1 MMAASVAAAAGGS
14 EGDGSELQCLDAIC
28 LSNRL
33 PHHYHFSSTPFPS
46 NDPFKDEQQQQQ
58 RSFSNLHEFTISL
71 SLFLLPA
78 STEQGATQT

>member
-1 MMAASVAAAAGGS
+1 MAASVAGGGG
-14 EGDGSELQCLDAIC
+14 EGEGEWQCLDAIC
-28 LSNRL
+28 LPNRL

-71 SLFLLPA
+71 FLFLLPA
-78 STEQGATQT
+78 SIEQGAGQT